1 MVERLAV
8 AALPSMRSG
17 KTVVSAALPDEVAEL
32 PVKLQ
37 GAMQVAAG
45 VGVGTKQFA
54 GAAENTVGTGLLG
67 QVAEAL
73 GRGQRD
79 GMGGRVVVPVP

>member
-1 MVERLAV
+1 
-8 AALPSMRSG
+8 
-17 KTVVSAALPDEVAEL
+17 
-32 PVKLQ
+32 
-37 GAMQVAAG
+37 VAAG

-73 GRGQRD
+73 SARL
-79 GMGGRVVVPVP
+79 V